1 MKDTVSTDS
10 RTTLSDETY
19 ERCLSATVEYLKT
32 VPFIRNRDLRA
43 ITRIEYDQ
51 AITFFNRALEEELL
65 QRRGKASGTHYVLNE
80 KSLSRGGK

>member
-32 VPFIRNRDLRA
+32 VPLIRNRDLRA
-43 ITRIEYDQ
+43 ITKIEYDQ
-51 AITFFNRALEEELL
+51 AITFFNRAIEEERL
-65 QRRGKASGTHYVLNE
+65 QRKGKASGTHYVLSE
-80 KSLSRGGK
+80 KLPSRGVK